1 MATGVAASRAR
12 KGFESGPAG
21 PIVQTRG
28 LGRCYR
34 RGAHEVWA
42 LFDCDVSVESGEFVA
57 VTGPSGSGKS
67 TLLHLLA
74 CLDQPTKGSYL
85 LRGVDV
91 AELSDGRLALIRN
104 RFIGIVFQAFN
115 LLPNLRAW
123 QNVALPMAY
132 RGVSRR
138 ERRRRAMAAL
148 ERVGLADRAGHYPFE
163 LSGGEEQRVAIARAI
178 VNEPEL
184 LLADEPTGNLDT
196 RAQEEFM
203 AVVDDLRRDGRT
215 IVMVTHN
222 PSLADRADRTVRLQ
236 DGRLVP

>member
-1 MATGVAASRAR
+1 
-12 KGFESGPAG
+12 
-21 PIVQTRG
+21 
-28 LGRCYR
+28 
-34 RGAHEVWA
+34 VWA